1 MMSRQTGTYD
11 QTKKMLNLIREFNSN
26 DDVQMSDSTEI
37 KVVGSDDLSVKDK
50 VSSIFNDMGEMFM
63 NGTNNMVV
71 SVENG
76 YMVITFDLIL
86 SGNNTRVMV
95 NTTDGSPVLQF
106 VDNSTLNLDQNT
118 YGELTALVRMFNP
131 KVMSELNSVI

>member
-1 MMSRQTGTYD
+1 MSRQTGTYD